1 LGGSVLAILAE
12 TNLVDELFEI
22 NVNLSFKE
30 RKRAIQ
36 VRHYSIAV
44 TNKITIF

>member
-1 LGGSVLAILAE
+1 MLAE
-12 TNLVDELFEI
+12 TDLVDEFFDI
-22 NVNLSFKE
+22 DIHLSYQG

-44 TNKITIF
+44 TNKITIFKIFEIY